1 MEVLFDMARMRRS
14 MDDGGRMRYVGVG
27 RVFMFYMLSLEEAHG
42 SLLSFQSH
50 SLFLFFPR
58 LFSRTCIVGW

>member
-1 MEVLFDMARMRRS
+1 MEVALVMDRNS
-14 MDDGGRMRYVGVG
+14 GSVDDGGSMRYVGIG
-27 RVFMFYMLSLEEAHG
+27 EVFMFYMLSLEEAHG